1 MDEMKTQ
8 IARLAVHRP
17 KRLNVSMP
25 SAALCVWV
33 VSMFVLS
40 SDYFSS
46 ARTAPLVSQFVF
58 NAFPA
63 LSAVNHLLIEV
74 LTRKLAHWIEYFILA
89 VLLMRAFNTSTERT
103 PKNQIGWGLVLGLLY
118 ALVDEFHQSFV
129 PSRTASSRDV
139 LINAIGFGCGTL
151 SSYTYLAITVRLPRR
166 IRTQSDAK
174 ESF

>member
-1 MDEMKTQ
+1 
-8 IARLAVHRP
+8 
-17 KRLNVSMP
+17 
-25 SAALCVWV
+25 
-33 VSMFVLS
+33 MFVLS

-63 LSAVNHLLIEV
+63 LSAVNLLLIEV
-74 LTRKLAHWIEYFILA
+74 LIRKLAHWIEYFILA

-103 PKNQIGWGLVLGLLY
+103 PKNQIVWGLVLGLLY
-118 ALVDEFHQSFV
+118 AVVDEFHQSYV

-139 LINAIGFGCGTL
+139 LINAIGFFCGTL
-151 SSYTYLAITVRLPRR
+151 SFYTYLAITVRLPRR

-174 ESF
+174 KSF